1 MRGLHETG
9 WAILQSALEGFATL
23 PIDAPNSQSSIDI
36 WMQNFGI
43 TDPASMDWFGR
54 FPFQPE
60 PGTGSSSETT
70 GAEPGTGPRPG
81 EAPTGVTVVVG
92 GRRVEVTD
100 PAVVTTLFAAMQRG
114 DYETAADIV
123 GWLVLGLGDPPSF
136 GPLLPI
142 SKGDGTWFENA
153 LGGPTS
159 GGDFSLEF
167 DHTYISLDFALGP
180 VAETDHYSVTL
191 DFAYPAAPPAPEYL
205 YTADVLTSGTTL
217 QFRATAPAAEAAVTD
232 IVEQYVAIVGSM
244 GSLGGA
250 EVTYTVTDNGE
261 GLFFV
266 QVFAPDGPFPDWPVA
281 EFTVQNVQSAEG
293 PPLVRPAPQ
302 LPVEA
307 GAQSVVTQTSEGGAP
322 LPTHRFGADIEG
334 GQINVHGFDILRHA
348 EDTDAQFYGV
358 VAEEL
363 DANNDFLDTG
373 GATGSYSLEISF
385 DENVEG
391 EIDNPVPGWDYTRLT
406 VTRVYDSGERVTET
420 YILKEVAT
428 FEQHEV
434 HFIPVS
440 NLDLSGDTGLGD
452 IDGTYQ
458 GAASDLSGK
467 TLTITSNGGVA
478 ITVIDAGDNF
488 DSSSSTQ
495 RSVGAVTIDG
505 VTYGDGSQVSANW
518 DIVVTDLNTGIAYT
532 AVGISLGDDPTQLA
546 GIAFIGEAPPEG
558 ARLRF
563 TDAPVSDRP
572 GIPTYDGLATLDVQT
587 PSDPGEPVTIEVEVA
602 PRARY
607 LWDNAES
614 DSADGLISG
623 DTATERWED
632 MRVERVS
639 LFWGGLLQMYGADLP
654 NWTPQEVLAF
664 VLSTYQGE
672 AGSGLGA
679 IDDATWQAF
688 FDENFDVD
696 GNFTGKLDASGN
708 ATGDVDLSMFEGS
721 DAGDVKSAFE
731 DASLL
736 FFSLQQHD
744 QQPSQTD
751 QNHRGSETR
760 DLSRALF
767 VPESVAEA
775 DALFATALRGEAL
788 GTGMSSFVF
797 AGDTWQD
804 FFVTGL
810 SDLDSIINGHFS
822 EEDLNNHALTKA
834 TLWVGTDIIAEYEG
848 SDNEQWNEYWTGPSA
863 EGLDSPTLADDYKV
877 YEVSYTRDGQ
887 TYHSLVDEATY
898 LALQQEHRDGK
909 IVLDTN
915 GIDEIATDSAVGWS
929 FAYLD
934 ENGELQ
940 HFDGGGIFGAGK
952 VDELVEKHNAGKIV
966 ILAPQV
972 TDHATL
978 KMFWSQK
985 ALALY
990 DAIRV
995 PEYDADGNMISGAD
1009 STTRLAHAFVIMKEY
1024 YQPATETE
1032 SFKDRGGHDQTGTRL
1047 EPLLRTDAVVTT
1059 PQMTDAE
1066 AREIMFTALGIDMD
1080 SQPDLFAVL
1089 LEQGGVSNIADVAGH
1104 WAQRQHHHP
1113 DHDSL
1118 FGGHGNKE
1126 QANHAYD
1133 IVSAALARRGRQ
1145 TGGID
1150 MARDDTNHDITVG
1163 RVIDGLADVAIIL
1176 SLGTDAAFVTG
1187 VRVTLGEAGIEA
1199 TETELVPLLRQ
1210 GAAGAATDAA
1220 EGGTFQLGG
1229 ATVRYS
1235 AAEYAAAQLTVES
1248 GASGATG
1255 TTVLAQIASLAGAGW
1270 DVVSQLGAE
1279 FGAGAFAYTTIGA
1292 AGFKVVEMADTGLMI
1307 VREVVPGDVE
1317 GPTSSTGIT
1326 PYEALRAV
1334 FIAHQ
1339 ITEAYHHGGAE
1350 AATNVLL
1357 SHGLR
1362 PDAGMVLE
1370 VLQYLDGDVRIAV
1383 EGQLMARADT
1393 HLEAFEQVIGA
1404 ADLDDPATFAEIV
1417 SLLDG
1422 APPAAA
1428 SAALEYIRNTHGEAA
1443 AVMVMQEMAPGQ
1455 VAKILVHDMALS
1467 LYEVRDGGRSAS
1479 GLPANVTTFAALG
1492 EIDPEQAGLILT
1504 AVGNEDIEVG
1514 GYLLLKLARTNGFE
1528 AVSELLVHT
1537 DSVEAAELMSEALKI
1552 EGNGRTS
1559 WDPGEESVVLDV
1571 SVELLND
1578 GNELG
1583 MSTKVNATFAAF
1595 IVLQPTLTLSAEEE
1609 LINEASQSNL
1619 VEISSLLGDPFS
1631 FLDALGGDQDALA
1644 VAAEGLERMGV
1655 DEAADAIVGYFGGGG
1670 DGDGGGGDVP
1680 PPSSSPLGG
1689 LIREVDD
1696 RFAGRLITTLNEK
1709 SPETVVDLIINET
1722 DPDNP
1727 LGLYREENLLDW
1739 FKYLGPEDAGRV
1751 AQLVNLELTRRG
1763 RTEGNA
1769 WEEANRDPFN
1779 TIVNEYLEN
1788 LPARHAA
1795 QFLAELSPEE
1805 AAAYLDALNPAQAA
1819 AILEEMVNSGDTEK
1833 VGAILGHMAET
1844 SPARAAE
1851 VLRHMTFSGAARALE
1866 ALETLRAQ
1874 DPSSNLPGAKA
1885 ILDEMPEAD
1894 AAAILSRME
1903 ESTAVNIFAQT
1914 GSGEDYNRMFRIH
1927 NLMDNS
1933 GNQNAVRQAGIPGG
1947 PAGGVDPDAGIVD
1960 EDDVDDFE
1968 VPIYMSDGRGGHIS
1982 GYGGTLEEEPH
1993 WPFVVAEVQN
2003 PEGDQIVTAGHRL
2016 LVVGQDQN
2024 GSYFIPVDEDGN
2036 IIPGYVIY
2044 YNPDNQT
2051 FVAQRAPEGFS
2062 PTFIAPGPLNPI
2074 HVGEMG
2080 VSADDFAAQFE
2091 ANMQGVAHFPQ
2102 VTAPTVGNSA
2112 STVNWGQWNFPDP
2125 GPNPL
2130 PIIRQLIAEFQT
2142 TPPDARSANYLA
2154 FLLDRLGPGEAN
2166 ALTLDERFQIM
2177 QVVIPNQATLSG
2189 HVLEILGMRP
2199 ADPAGF
2205 VPGPR
2210 LPQGTVLDF
2219 VDGQISQIAD
2229 IIYDQFEDIL
2239 SRTTPLSEQEATVF
2253 IEDLVRVMAEFYGM
2267 PVPEVRF
2274 YSSESS
2280 SGFYSEATTFSQ
2292 ATISIN
2298 RSHFELIL
2306 SDPIQAVFVI
2316 VHEMTHGYQ
2325 DRLRRERPTDQDA
2338 PEWGLY
2344 WLDYF
2349 GTAANRQHPSSSG
2362 STTESA
2368 YYYRAMH
2375 EVHAFYVE
2383 EGVTIALVDRLNER
2397 NGSDMVYFYL
2407 RPGDGTTL
2415 ILTVRTQ
2422 PQPYEPDPSDP
2433 PPPV

>member
-909 IVLDTN
+909 IVVAASSAPARSTN
-915 GIDEIATDSAVGWS
+915 W
-929 FAYLD
+929 
-934 ENGELQ
+934 
-940 HFDGGGIFGAGK
+940 
-952 VDELVEKHNAGKIV
+952 
-966 ILAPQV
+966 
-972 TDHATL
+972 
-978 KMFWSQK
+978 W
-985 ALALY
+985 
-990 DAIRV
+990 R
-995 PEYDADGNMISGAD
+995 
-1009 STTRLAHAFVIMKEY
+1009 STTR
-1024 YQPATETE
+1024 
-1032 SFKDRGGHDQTGTRL
+1032 
-1047 EPLLRTDAVVTT
+1047 
-1059 PQMTDAE
+1059 
-1066 AREIMFTALGIDMD
+1066 AR
-1080 SQPDLFAVL
+1080 
-1089 LEQGGVSNIADVAGH
+1089 
-1104 WAQRQHHHP
+1104 
-1113 DHDSL
+1113 
-1118 FGGHGNKE
+1118 
-1126 QANHAYD
+1126 
-1133 IVSAALARRGRQ
+1133 
-1145 TGGID
+1145 
-1150 MARDDTNHDITVG
+1150 
-1163 RVIDGLADVAIIL
+1163 
-1176 SLGTDAAFVTG
+1176 
-1187 VRVTLGEAGIEA
+1187 
-1199 TETELVPLLRQ
+1199 
-1210 GAAGAATDAA
+1210 
-1220 EGGTFQLGG
+1220 
-1229 ATVRYS
+1229 
-1235 AAEYAAAQLTVES
+1235 
-1248 GASGATG
+1248 
-1255 TTVLAQIASLAGAGW
+1255 
-1270 DVVSQLGAE
+1270 
-1279 FGAGAFAYTTIGA
+1279 
-1292 AGFKVVEMADTGLMI
+1292 
-1307 VREVVPGDVE
+1307 
-1317 GPTSSTGIT
+1317 
-1326 PYEALRAV
+1326 
-1334 FIAHQ
+1334 
-1339 ITEAYHHGGAE
+1339 
-1350 AATNVLL
+1350 
-1357 SHGLR
+1357 
-1362 PDAGMVLE
+1362 
-1370 VLQYLDGDVRIAV
+1370 
-1383 EGQLMARADT
+1383 
-1393 HLEAFEQVIGA
+1393 
-1404 ADLDDPATFAEIV
+1404 
-1417 SLLDG
+1417 
-1422 APPAAA
+1422 
-1428 SAALEYIRNTHGEAA
+1428 
-1443 AVMVMQEMAPGQ
+1443 
-1455 VAKILVHDMALS
+1455 
-1467 LYEVRDGGRSAS
+1467 
-1479 GLPANVTTFAALG
+1479 
-1492 EIDPEQAGLILT
+1492 
-1504 AVGNEDIEVG
+1504 
-1514 GYLLLKLARTNGFE
+1514 
-1528 AVSELLVHT
+1528 
-1537 DSVEAAELMSEALKI
+1537 
-1552 EGNGRTS
+1552 
-1559 WDPGEESVVLDV
+1559 
-1571 SVELLND
+1571 
-1578 GNELG
+1578 
-1583 MSTKVNATFAAF
+1583 
-1595 IVLQPTLTLSAEEE
+1595 
-1609 LINEASQSNL
+1609 
-1619 VEISSLLGDPFS
+1619 
-1631 FLDALGGDQDALA
+1631 
-1644 VAAEGLERMGV
+1644 
-1655 DEAADAIVGYFGGGG
+1655 
-1670 DGDGGGGDVP
+1670 
-1680 PPSSSPLGG
+1680 SSS
-1689 LIREVDD
+1689 
-1696 RFAGRLITTLNEK
+1696 
-1709 SPETVVDLIINET
+1709 
-1722 DPDNP
+1722 
-1727 LGLYREENLLDW
+1727 W
-1739 FKYLGPEDAGRV
+1739 
-1751 AQLVNLELTRRG
+1751 RR
-1763 RTEGNA
+1763 R
-1769 WEEANRDPFN
+1769 
-1779 TIVNEYLEN
+1779 
-1788 LPARHAA
+1788 
-1795 QFLAELSPEE
+1795 
-1805 AAAYLDALNPAQAA
+1805 
-1819 AILEEMVNSGDTEK
+1819 
-1833 VGAILGHMAET
+1833 
-1844 SPARAAE
+1844 
-1851 VLRHMTFSGAARALE
+1851 
-1866 ALETLRAQ
+1866 
-1874 DPSSNLPGAKA
+1874 
-1885 ILDEMPEAD
+1885 
-1894 AAAILSRME
+1894 
-1903 ESTAVNIFAQT
+1903 
-1914 GSGEDYNRMFRIH
+1914 
-1927 NLMDNS
+1927 
-1933 GNQNAVRQAGIPGG
+1933 
-1947 PAGGVDPDAGIVD
+1947 
-1960 EDDVDDFE
+1960 
-1968 VPIYMSDGRGGHIS
+1968 
-1982 GYGGTLEEEPH
+1982 
-1993 WPFVVAEVQN
+1993 
-2003 PEGDQIVTAGHRL
+2003 
-2016 LVVGQDQN
+2016 
-2024 GSYFIPVDEDGN
+2024 
-2036 IIPGYVIY
+2036 
-2044 YNPDNQT
+2044 
-2051 FVAQRAPEGFS
+2051 S
-2062 PTFIAPGPLNPI
+2062 PT
-2074 HVGEMG
+2074 
-2080 VSADDFAAQFE
+2080 
-2091 ANMQGVAHFPQ
+2091 
-2102 VTAPTVGNSA
+2102 
-2112 STVNWGQWNFPDP
+2112 
-2125 GPNPL
+2125 
-2130 PIIRQLIAEFQT
+2130 
-2142 TPPDARSANYLA
+2142 
-2154 FLLDRLGPGEAN
+2154 
-2166 ALTLDERFQIM
+2166 
-2177 QVVIPNQATLSG
+2177 
-2189 HVLEILGMRP
+2189 MR
-2199 ADPAGF
+2199 
-2205 VPGPR
+2205 R
-2210 LPQGTVLDF
+2210 
-2219 VDGQISQIAD
+2219 
-2229 IIYDQFEDIL
+2229 
-2239 SRTTPLSEQEATVF
+2239 
-2253 IEDLVRVMAEFYGM
+2253 
-2267 PVPEVRF
+2267 
-2274 YSSESS
+2274 
-2280 SGFYSEATTFSQ
+2280 
-2292 ATISIN
+2292 
-2298 RSHFELIL
+2298 
-2306 SDPIQAVFVI
+2306 
-2316 VHEMTHGYQ
+2316 
-2325 DRLRRERPTDQDA
+2325 
-2338 PEWGLY
+2338 
-2344 WLDYF
+2344 
-2349 GTAANRQHPSSSG
+2349 
-2362 STTESA
+2362 
-2368 YYYRAMH
+2368 
-2375 EVHAFYVE
+2375 
-2383 EGVTIALVDRLNER
+2383 
-2397 NGSDMVYFYL
+2397 
-2407 RPGDGTTL
+2407 
-2415 ILTVRTQ
+2415 
-2422 PQPYEPDPSDP
+2422 
-2433 PPPV
+2433 